1 MSDEHHPVMGE
12 LLLKEGLLTEDQLK
26 RALEEQRHSGGRL
39 GYHLIRLGYV
49 NVQRLSQFLRDSMG
63 LIPYDLAQW
72 IKDPS
77 ITDLIPSNLAQ
88 FYQVVPVERSGNV
101 LTVAIADL
109 DNPSI
114 IPALEELTGM
124 SIDPVV
130 CPRETVIRALEQFYG
145 VAKDPGVV
153 RQLSG
158 DHLFVLSY
166 SQKHIRPIHWS
177 ALKPDSSATEWM
189 RTILAE
195 AIRMGYRTVYVKPDE
210 RAVRIAF
217 RGGERTEDRF
227 ALDARKREEL
237 DALLFELARLRDRAR
252 GPRQEGRVRLQVES
266 RFLTLHVKA
275 MSTLQGTRYTLTLYD
290 EKVLA
295 RDWGRLV
302 SQLEPAEQASLGA
315 RLSEGPGMII
325 LAGSPGPGIGQAYYA
340 LVSHLKQ
347 SYQPAVALEEHSLLT
362 LENVAQTEVSRE
374 EEVTWPELI
383 TLALKQEPALFACYP
398 VKERHSMELALLAA
412 AHTRVLAVL
421 HQPDASSV
429 LRWLVRNRFRSAL
442 KAGVLKGIVT
452 VASLSHLCPNC
463 KLPVQVVGRDGRSY
477 DLFTR
482 QGCEQCLT
490 WESLPSEAVL
500 EWCPLSAGAASAL
513 SDEPT
518 GAELQRILVESGG
531 APLAQRVLALAK
543 AGQVDGQEARD
554 FLP

>member
-1 MSDEHHPVMGE
+1 MSDDHHPVMGE
-12 LLLKEGLLTEDQLK
+12 LLLREGLLTEDQLK
-26 RALEEQRHSGGRL
+26 CALEEQRHHGGRL

-72 IKDPS
+72 VKDPS
-77 ITDLIPSNLAQ
+77 VTDLIPSNLAQ
-88 FYQVVPVERSGNV
+88 FYQVVPVERAGNV

-158 DHLFVLSY
+158 DHLFVLSH

-195 AIRMGYRTVYVKPDE
+195 AIRMGYRTVYIKPDE

-217 RGGERTEDRF
+217 RGEKTEDRF

-290 EKVLA
+290 EKVLL

-302 SQLEPAEQASLGA
+302 GQLDPNEQASLNG
-315 RLSEGPGMII
+315 RLAEGPGMLI

-340 LVSHLKQ
+340 LMSHLKR
-347 SYQPAVALEEHSLLT
+347 SFQPAVALEEHALLT

-412 AHTRVLAVL
+412 AHTRVLVVL
-421 HQPDASSV
+421 HQPDAASAI
-429 LRWLVRNRFRSAL
+429 RWLLRNRFRSAL
-442 KAGVLKGIVT
+442 KAGVLKGIMT
-452 VASLSHLCPNC
+452 VVSLSHLCPNC
-463 KLPVQVVGRDGRSY
+463 KLPVQVVGREGRTY

-482 QGCEQCLT
+482 QGCEQCLR

-500 EWCPLSAGAASAL
+500 EWCALTPAAVAAL
-513 SDEPT
+513 SEEPSA
-518 GAELQRILVESGG
+518 AELLRLQAEAGG
-531 APLAQRVLALAK
+531 VPLMQRVLVLARG
-543 AGQVDGQEARD
+543 GQVDGQEARD